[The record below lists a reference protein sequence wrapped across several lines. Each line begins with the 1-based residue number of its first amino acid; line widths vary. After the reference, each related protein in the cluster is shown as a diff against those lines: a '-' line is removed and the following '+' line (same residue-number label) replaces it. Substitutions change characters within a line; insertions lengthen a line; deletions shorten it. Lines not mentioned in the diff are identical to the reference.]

1 MSNPTEWD
9 INGGNF
15 NKPVEFLETIKE
27 NDAKINWSIATD
39 PDLQV
44 SDEMLEILEKEA
56 VMEETPTANLMDGE
70 TVIPKGYIESLKS
83 LTPEPLPTK
92 KKSKR
97 INPDAL
103 PVLYTAVA
111 LVSILMIS
119 SFVVSFS
126 GIYEVSAWTGLPQVI
141 QWLPALFIDAAILA
155 YTISLVVFKARGES
169 TWRTLAGLAGFAM
182 VSVVANVAH
191 TVSFWEGN
199 LTDFRSWI
207 GVGITAAAPI
217 AVLLASEEITR
228 LAFDSE

>member
-1 MSNPTEWD
+1 MENKQTEWD
-9 INGGNF
+9 IAGGNF
-15 NKPVEFLETIKE
+15 NKPVDFPETINE
-27 NDAKINWSIATD
+27 EDARIGWSLATD
-39 PDLQV
+39 PDLQISEEV
-44 SDEMLEILEKEA
+44 LNSMNEEKQKPVEVTEPAKESLEK
-56 VMEETPTANLMDGE
+56 P
-70 TVIPKGYIESLKS
+70 
-83 LTPEPLPTK
+83 
-92 KKSKR
+92 KSKSQR
-97 INPDAL
+97 INPDSL

-111 LVSILMIS
+111 LVSLLMIS

-126 GIYEVSAWTGLPQVI
+126 GIYEVSAWTGLPVVL

-169 TWRTLAGLAGFAM
+169 TWRTLAGLTGFAM

-191 TVSFWEGN
+191 TLSFWDGQ

-228 LAFDSE
+228 LAFDKE